1 VESHPC
7 AQNAQ
12 GWGTRRINYRLPFS
26 QTGVRSMR
34 LLFSVLIA
42 FSLFGSSL
50 LANTTDNDHCRAQVL
65 MPEDLKQ
72 SQEIP
77 SPDGQRRTVLGGY
90 RDLKNSEGGSLQVF
104 QGQTLLRQFRLRD
117 LSAGIYLKWAPDSAA
132 FYLMWSNGGA
142 IGGYHVRVFR
152 VKDNQVLEVPTTRV
166 AEREFAKKHYCRA
179 RGNNV
184 YAVHWLAN
192 SDEIMISTEVYPTS
206 DCEGLGFTLG
216 YLVRT
221 DDGAIIKRYSQ
232 PEIEEQIKACSA
244 F

>member
-1 VESHPC
+1 
-7 AQNAQ
+7 
-12 GWGTRRINYRLPFS
+12 
-26 QTGVRSMR
+26 
-34 LLFSVLIA
+34 
-42 FSLFGSSL
+42 
-50 LANTTDNDHCRAQVL
+50 

-77 SPDGQRRTVLGGY
+77 SPDGQRRAVLGGY
-90 RDLKNSEGGSLQVF
+90 RELRDSESGSLQVF

-117 LSAGIYLKWAPDSAA
+117 LSAGIYMKWAPDSAA
-132 FYLMWSNGGA
+132 FYLMWSDGGA
-142 IGGYHVRVFR
+142 LGNYHVRVFR
-152 VKDNQVLEVPTTRV
+152 VRDNQVLEVPTTRV
-166 AEREFAKKHYCRA
+166 AEKDFARRHYCKT

-192 SDEIMISTEVYPTS
+192 SDEIVISTEVYPTS
-206 DCEGLGFTLG
+206 DCENLGFRLG

-221 DDGAIIKRYSQ
+221 ADGAILKRYSE